1 MTSTTPSATIIGRLR
16 EEYLITRDGHALPA
30 HIGGPAAYAACG
42 AAIWMSNVR
51 IISRIWSSARQ
62 DWDQP
67 LRKLGVQTS
76 GVRSI
81 QDLAIDPVFLYQ
93 HPDGSII
100 DHHPAVHYLKLG
112 VNLPKALIEYQ
123 SARTGEDDTE
133 VLSPAVIQ
141 PADLTDK
148 EIQGSWV
155 HLTPG
160 HYLSHALLPYR
171 AHELGAAFVSLSPSP
186 LYMTPALRE
195 EVAALIQGL
204 DAFLPEEASL
214 QALFQRDHLNL
225 TEMAEAVC
233 DLGAKRIVINR
244 RDGQKLL
251 WDSASQRGWWIPS
264 YPGEKTASIG
274 AGEAFSGGFLAGM
287 LATGDPIEAVLR
299 GNISESLTVEGYGPL
314 YASGSH
320 PQLARLRLEALRGRV
335 NRV

>member
-1 MTSTTPSATIIGRLR
+1 MIIGRLR
-16 EEYLITRDGHALPA
+16 EEYLITRDGRVLPA

-42 AAIWMSNVR
+42 AAIWIKNVS
-51 IISRIWSSARQ
+51 IISRIWPSVKP

-67 LRKLGVQTS
+67 LQQLGIQTS

-93 HPDGSII
+93 HPDGRII

-112 VNLPKALIEYQ
+112 ANLPKALIEYQ
-123 SARTGEDDTE
+123 SARAGEDDTE
-133 VLSPAVIQ
+133 VLSPSVIQ
-141 PADLTDK
+141 PADLAEKDI
-148 EIQGSWV
+148 EGSWV

-186 LYMTPALRE
+186 IYMNPTLRE
-195 EVAALIQGL
+195 EVASLVQGL

-214 QALFQRDHLNL
+214 QTLFQRDNFNII
-225 TEMAEAVC
+225 EMAEALC
-233 DLGAKRIVINR
+233 DFGAKLIVINCK
-244 RDGQKLL
+244 DGLKLL

-264 YPGEKTASIG
+264 YPGEKTTSIG

-287 LATGDPIEAVLR
+287 LASGDPIESVLR
-299 GNISESLTVEGYGPL
+299 GAISESLTVEGYGPL
-314 YASGSH
+314 YSSGAH
-320 PQLARLRLEALRGRV
+320 PQLAKLRVEALRGRIS
-335 NRV
+335 RV